1 MALAAFAETFRHPD
15 FPGLAGRAFAIVS
28 AGFVALS
35 VGAYFWLDAQSDRA
49 LEMLDARMPSVTVA
63 AQGGVSPPR
72 ESVESPVQAQASAN
86 TGQGTP
92 PGATPAANGNAVALA
107 TAPIDGLFAM
117 AGDGVL
123 PMIRA
128 KDGLT
133 PFEAYRRPAA
143 IAEGPKIAVAV
154 LDVGLSAESSAA
166 AIRDLPPEI
175 SLVFSPYGDALDSL
189 QEKARSSGH
198 ELWLSLPL
206 ESSAVPSPDPGAQAI
221 YLNASMERNGERL
234 LWTLGRAIGYAGVA
248 AITPSPVMASK
259 SQAPQLLGD
268 VFSRG
273 LGLADLSEK
282 PAKMAM
288 NEAGKAGAP
297 YVGGGY
303 TVDSAP
309 DRESIRE
316 KLGKAADRALKN
328 KSAVVVVHPYP
339 ASLVEVRKWAG
350 ALKDKGIALVPLSA
364 LAVSAQT
371 DAGAA
376 KEQTP

>member
-28 AGFVALS
+28 IGLLALFAGT
-35 VGAYFWLDAQSDRA
+35 YFWVDTQSYRVQEA
-49 LEMLDARMPSVTVA
+49 LGARMPSVTVA
-63 AQGGVSPPR
+63 VQGAVSSPQ
-72 ESVESPVQAQASAN
+72 EITESPALASVPSSMEQPEQVAATVSE
-86 TGQGTP
+86 TGE
-92 PGATPAANGNAVALA
+92 NSVALA
-107 TAPIDGLFAM
+107 TAPIEGLFAM
-117 AGDGVL
+117 DGGNIL
-123 PMIRA
+123 PVVRT

-133 PFEAYRRPAA
+133 PFNAYSRPAA
-143 IAEGPKIAVAV
+143 AVSGPKIAIAV
-154 LDVGLSAESSAA
+154 LDVGLSAENSAA
-166 AIRDLPPEI
+166 AIRDLPPEV
-175 SLVFSPYGDALDSL
+175 SLIFSPYGDALDSL
-189 QEKARSSGH
+189 QEKARSAGH

-221 YLNASMERNGERL
+221 YLNASMERNSERL

-259 SQAPQLLGD
+259 SQAPRLLGN

-282 PAKMAM
+282 PAKTAM
-288 NEAGKAGAP
+288 NEAEKADAP

-316 KLGKAADRALKN
+316 KLEKAAEKAFKN
-328 KSAVVVVHPYP
+328 KNAVVVIHPYP
-339 ASLVEVRKWAG
+339 ASLSEIQSWVKY
-350 ALKDKGIALVPLSA
+350 LKDKGVSFVPLSA
-364 LAVSAQT
+364 LASP
-371 DAGAA
+371 A
-376 KEQTP
+376 KEDTP